1 MSYGIMH
8 ENISGKKLN
17 PKGDAPEVVG
27 HPYGYNAPHHDKSF
41 LHQND
46 DVYFVMIENVPDKTC
61 FEREVEAKKRL
72 NYYKY
77 QTGRLGSQLEVAK
90 TPFHNWKIISGYN
103 EAKKRKRDEYLTVLC
118 DSWGRKKR
126 EAIFERAKESLD
138 PARQKRMEQNAIEA
152 LADEIAPKQKQRKKA
167 IYKYL
172 YFVECEQPEESDC
185 RLIKVGVSER
195 PQERVRILQIGCPFD
210 LQLIHKVGGNEWACS
225 MEKWL
230 HQKME
235 KICQRGEW
243 FQLQSSQLDNIKNF
257 LNDDRVL
264 CIDGKSALRARDKSD
279 KQKEWDKIWEEHYPF
294 SNRDWMVLNA

>member
-17 PKGDAPEVVG
+17 PKGEAPEVVG

-118 DSWGRKKR
+118 DSWAAKNERPSLSVPRNHSILRDKKEWNKMQSR
-126 EAIFERAKESLD
+126 PLLMRSLQNKSKE
-138 PARQKRMEQNAIEA
+138 KRLFISTFILWSVSSPKKATVVSSRSGFQNA
-152 LADEIAPKQKQRKKA
+152 LK
-167 IYKYL
+167 
-172 YFVECEQPEESDC
+172 
-185 RLIKVGVSER
+185 
-195 PQERVRILQIGCPFD
+195 
-210 LQLIHKVGGNEWACS
+210 
-225 MEKWL
+225 
-230 HQKME
+230 
-235 KICQRGEW
+235 RG
-243 FQLQSSQLDNIKNF
+243 
-257 LNDDRVL
+257 
-264 CIDGKSALRARDKSD
+264 
-279 KQKEWDKIWEEHYPF
+279 
-294 SNRDWMVLNA
+294 

>member
-8 ENISGKKLN
+8 ENILGKTPN
-17 PKGDAPEVVG
+17 PKGEAPEVVG

-46 DVYFVMIENVPDKTC
+46 DVYFVMIKNIPDKTC

-90 TPFHNWKIISGYN
+90 SSFYNWKIISGYN
-103 EAKKRKRDEYLTVLC
+103 EAKKRKRDEYNTILC
-118 DSWGRKKR
+118 DSYGLKKR
-126 EAIFERAKESLD
+126 RAISERNEQPLD
-138 PARQKRMEQNAIEA
+138 PATKKRIEQ
-152 LADEIAPKQKQRKKA
+152 LLPKQKKIKQP
-167 IYKYL
+167 IYKDL
-172 YFVECEQPEESDC
+172 YFVECKQPVESDY

-195 PQERVRILQIGCPFD
+195 PEERVRILQIGCPFD
-210 LQLIHKVGGNEWACS
+210 LQLIHKVRGYEWSCS

-243 FQLQSSQLDNIKNF
+243 FQLQSSQFDNIKNF
-257 LNDDRVL
+257 LDDDRVL
-264 CIDGKSALRARDKSD
+264 CIDGKSALRARDKSN